1 MSDALLFAGIALVL
15 TVTPGADMALVAK
28 NALARGR
35 RAAWLTTL
43 GIAAGCAVHAAASA
57 AGISA
62 ILARSAAAFELVKLA
77 GAAYLV
83 YIGMRSLLNAW
94 RGGDPAL
101 SSQAARRELPLRSF
115 LEGLV
120 TNLLNPKVALF
131 YLTFLPQFIRPGGGA
146 LRKSLALAAIHIL
159 MGLVWLTLY
168 GWFISRMSR
177 ALARSSVR
185 RKLEAITGA
194 LLVGL
199 GARLAFER
207 R

>member
-1 MSDALLFAGIALVL
+1 MNDALVFASIALVL
-15 TVTPGADMALVAK
+15 TVTPGADMALVAT

-62 ILARSAAAFELVKLA
+62 ILARSAAAFEVVKLA

-83 YIGMRSLLNAW
+83 YLGVRSLIGAV
-94 RGGDPAL
+94 RPSDAGAPSAAAPRA
-101 SSQAARRELPLRSF
+101 SSLRSF
-115 LEGLV
+115 LEGLL

-131 YLTFLPQFIRPGGGA
+131 YLTFLPQFLHPGDA
-146 LRKSLALAAIHIL
+146 VLRKSLALAAIHIA

-177 ALARSSVR
+177 ALARTGVR
-185 RKLEAITGA
+185 RKLEAVTGA
-194 LLVGL
+194 LLIGL